1 MEQDHANARRLA
13 EGLNEVPG
21 IKVLSPS
28 LAPRGQEGLSW
39 TNMVIF
45 ETEQGTVPGVDSA
58 HRESISKPA
67 EAQNL

>member
-28 LAPRGQEGLSW
+28 LAPRAKGLCW

>member
-1 MEQDHANARRLA
+1 MQQDHANARRLA

-28 LAPRGQEGLSW
+28 LGPRTKGLCW

-45 ETEQGTVPGVDSA
+45 ETEQGTVAGGEKIGILEARAS
-58 HRESISKPA
+58 A